1 MAWSSQPTAAP
12 HKKTRS
18 IPEIIADRYQIIELL
33 GEGAMGTVFR
43 ARDLMLE
50 GDEVALKLLR
60 PELAREPIQ
69 RTRFLREVQY
79 TRLVSHP
86 NVVRTFDLAEHNDQL
101 YFSME
106 VLRGETL
113 YDYLQNHPYDF
124 KKRLDLLVQLISGL
138 AAIHSAGVIHRDL
151 KSTNILIV
159 ADHVAKITD
168 FGIARSSVSELTG
181 AEEILGS
188 APYLPPE
195 VWTGADIS
203 ARSDLYALGVLTF
216 ELFTNDL
223 PFYADSA
230 AEMMRAHLSQPAPS
244 LRQRMPDL
252 PLWLDHLVK
261 SLLEK
266 EGAHRPRS
274 AQALLA
280 TIERHRALAEY
291 EHDNAAVHA
300 KPADRQNKP
309 DDTLTPEKQKPYTPA
324 PLVESSRPLPSQ
336 LSPASSAE
344 NERGTF
350 VRLFNLT
357 VTLGLIALV
366 SLALIKIAVAERA
379 VTSVAWWMFG
389 RSAGVVVVCGI
400 FLAPLAALIA
410 WKRSAWRA
418 LEGWI
423 FTLAGMISIW
433 VSVLV
438 LSLAQT
444 RLTSSD
450 ATMAAAFEQTNKIF
464 FASAAFVG
472 DLSWLSQAPPAQWF
486 SLIPCCFL
494 TLFLLLYVNVSR
506 IKRTPDSLRF
516 LRCLISAMVLTVL
529 GLGLAGA
536 NIGTTPIARLN
547 AWGIDIAFGLLSLA
561 MCVILWTL
569 PLLLARIESVERIRR

>member
-1 MAWSSQPTAAP
+1 MAWSSQPTAP
-12 HKKTRS
+12 TPKKTKS
-18 IPEIIADRYQIIELL
+18 VPEVVAERYQIVELL

-86 NVVRTFDLAEHNDQL
+86 NVVRTFDLAEHDGQL

-113 YDYLQNHPYDF
+113 YDYLQNHPYEF
-124 KKRLDLLVQLISGL
+124 KKRLDLLVQLVSGL
-138 AAIHSAGVIHRDL
+138 AAIHHAGVIHRDL

-159 ADHVAKITD
+159 GDHVAKITD
-168 FGIARSSVSELTG
+168 FGIARSTVSELTG

-203 ARSDLYALGVLTF
+203 ARSDLYALGVLTY

-230 AEMMRAHLSQPAPS
+230 AGMMRAHLSQPAPR
-244 LRQRMPDL
+244 LRERVQEL

-274 AQALLA
+274 AQAVLA

-291 EHDNAAVHA
+291 EREAPIN
-300 KPADRQNKP
+300 PAEPVKRSRPEPEN
-309 DDTLTPEKQKPYTPA
+309 TLTPQSPSAQPA
-324 PLVESSRPLPSQ
+324 PLVEFSHSLPQ
-336 LSPASSAE
+336 PTALGTERSA
-344 NERGTF
+344 
-350 VRLFNLT
+350 
-357 VTLGLIALV
+357 VTCVINVAATLCAITLVLIALSKIGAAEHAV
-366 SLALIKIAVAERA
+366 S
-379 VTSVAWWMFG
+379 SVAWWMFG
-389 RSAGVVVVCGI
+389 RSAGVVIVAGA
-400 FLAPLAALIA
+400 FLAPLAVLTA
-410 WKRSAWRA
+410 WKRCAARA
-418 LEGWI
+418 LAGWMI
-423 FTLAGMISIW
+423 ALAGMISIW
-433 VSVLV
+433 VTVLM

-444 RLTSSD
+444 RLASSD
-450 ATMAAAFEQTNKIF
+450 STLAVAFELTNKIY

-472 DLSWLSQAPPAQWF
+472 DLTWLPQAPPAQWF
-486 SLIPCCFL
+486 SLVPSCFL
-494 TLFLLLYVNVSR
+494 TLFLLLFVNVSR
-506 IKRTPDSLRF
+506 LNRAPNRMRF
-516 LRCLISAMVLTVL
+516 LRCLVAAAILTVF

-536 NIGTTPIARLN
+536 NIGTEAIARYN
-547 AWGIDIAFGLLSLA
+547 VFGIEIALGLLSLA
-561 MCVILWTL
+561 MCALLWTL
-569 PLLLARIESVERIRR
+569 PLLLARLEGTEIARR